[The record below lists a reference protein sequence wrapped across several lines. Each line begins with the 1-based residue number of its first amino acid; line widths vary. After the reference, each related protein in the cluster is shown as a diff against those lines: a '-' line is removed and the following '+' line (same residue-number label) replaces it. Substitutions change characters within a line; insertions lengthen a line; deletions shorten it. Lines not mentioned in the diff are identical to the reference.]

1 MILQMV
7 DGLQTRRHGR
17 SRIMPDQEHEAGKV
31 KELVRTNLDSTKPQI
46 QNELRLGNFFN
57 Q

>member
-7 DGLQTRRHGR
+7 DELQTRRHGH

-31 KELVRTNLDSTKPQI
+31 NELVRSNLNSTKPQV